1 MPAYRYACGW
11 GLKRPHPVISE
22 THTNFW
28 VTKMKSKN
36 DFPDKY
42 RPRRIS
48 EIYGQKAIKRVLAK
62 GIDEGSLPHSL
73 MFCGPS
79 GTGKTTFAR
88 IIGMGLNCEKGRSSE
103 PCGKCAVCRGV
114 IQDSHI
120 AYFELNTANVTGID
134 CMRGLRDHFNSGS
147 IDGSKNKIFVFDE
160 CHRLTTEAQTLLLK
174 EVEDCSSLTYFIFCS
189 TDPEKILKTLKNR
202 CMPFPF
208 KRIPSDEMRCLLHDV
223 CQKERVKYIP
233 EVLEEII
240 KESEGM
246 ARNAL
251 YLLQHKIMLLT

>member
-1 MPAYRYACGW
+1 MPEYRHVCGW
-11 GLKRPHPVISE
+11 GLKRPHPVLSE

-28 VTKMKSKN
+28 MKKMKSKN

-48 EIYGQKAIKRVLAK
+48 EIYGQKVSKRVVAK

-73 MFCGPS
+73 MFYGPS

-114 IQDSHI
+114 IQASHI

-134 CMRGLRDHFNSGS
+134 YMRGLHEHFNSGS
-147 IDGSKNKIFVFDE
+147 IDGSEYKIFVFDE
-160 CHRLTTEAQTLLLK
+160 CHRLSIEAQTLLLK
-174 EVEDCSSLTYFIFCS
+174 EVENGLSFIYFIFCS
-189 TDPEKILKTLKNR
+189 TDPEKILKTLRNR
-202 CMPFPF
+202 CMSFEF
-208 KRIPSDEMRCLLHDV
+208 KRIPPDEMRRLLHDV
-223 CQKERVKYIP
+223 CGKERVKYIP
-233 EVLEEII
+233 EVLERII
-240 KESEGM
+240 DESEGM

-251 YLLQHKIMLLT
+251 YLLQQKIMLLT